1 MDYTIKTYTED
12 GQELSQIQLVTSNSL
27 RVFPADNS
35 NPSYISFLR
44 QLSEENPNDP
54 HYLEWVES
62 GNNPEDF
69 WSQSEDFLDTSVS
82 EVTEPK
88 EEKEE
93 TPQEGES

>member
-1 MDYTIKTYTED
+1 MKEYE
-12 GQELSQIQLVTSNSL
+12 LVTVEEGYQQLKVTEGEKTWTVELYSTSPRLQEYL
-27 RVFPADNS
+27 RYTA
-35 NPSYISFLR
+35 
-44 QLSEENPNDP
+44 
-54 HYLEWVES
+54 WVEA

-93 TPQEGES
+93 TPQEGEG